1 VRRPIWPATA
11 GSGRTAALAPG
22 ETGTGPPLAEVP
34 ENADNPL
41 PDPESRILLTRWGW
55 SAPFLT
61 SGRSIV

>member
-41 PDPESRILLTRWGW
+41 PDPESRILLTRWG
-55 SAPFLT
+55 
-61 SGRSIV
+61 